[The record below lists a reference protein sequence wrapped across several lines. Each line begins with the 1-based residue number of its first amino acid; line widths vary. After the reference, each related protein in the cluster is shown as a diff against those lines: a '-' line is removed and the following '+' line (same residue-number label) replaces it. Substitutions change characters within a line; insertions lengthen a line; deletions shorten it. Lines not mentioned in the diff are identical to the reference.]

1 MNVLLVD
8 DDDLLRECFGS
19 LLVEE
24 GFRVTEAASAR
35 QALAAME
42 AGDAPVVLVTDLN
55 FRSGMN
61 GLDLIA
67 AVRQRQP
74 SVRAVVISGEDDVPG
89 LHSSDRF
96 LAKPFRTA
104 ELVEAIGEIGGTRN
118 GTFAHP

>member
-35 QALAAME
+35 QALAVVE
-42 AGDAPVVLVTDLN
+42 VGDAPVVLVTDLN
-55 FRSGMN
+55 LRSGMN
-61 GLDLIA
+61 GLALIA

-74 SVRAVVISGEDDVPG
+74 SVRAVVISGDDDVPG
-89 LHSSDRF
+89 LHPSDRF

-104 ELVEAIGEIGGTRN
+104 DLVQVIGEVGRTQDGTL
-118 GTFAHP
+118 AQL

>member
-19 LLVEE
+19 LLVKK
-24 GFRVTEAASAR
+24 GFHVTEAASAR
-35 QALAAME
+35 QALAAVE
-42 AGDAPVVLVTDLN
+42 AGDVPVVLVTDLN
-55 FRSGMN
+55 LRSGMN
-61 GLDLIA
+61 GLALIA

-89 LHSSDRF
+89 LHSFDRF

-104 ELVEAIGEIGGTRN
+104 DLVQVIGEVGRTQDGTL
-118 GTFAHP
+118 AQP